1 MKRILLVL
9 SLFLLASLAHAGS
22 ARTTD
27 DAEMNCPKP
36 GGKSV
41 AASVVAPQSQ
51 TPVVTVGHGIPS
63 GRVHSAAA
71 PRVISPRWHSFLPGM
86 FR

>member
-9 SLFLLASLAHAGS
+9 SLFLLASVAYAGS
-22 ARTTD
+22 SRTTD
-27 DAEMNCPKP
+27 DAEINCPKP
-36 GGKSV
+36 GGRSV
-41 AASVVAPQSQ
+41 AAPAAIPQNQSPVATVSHG
-51 TPVVTVGHGIPS
+51 TPG
-63 GRVHSAAA
+63 GRVHNAAA